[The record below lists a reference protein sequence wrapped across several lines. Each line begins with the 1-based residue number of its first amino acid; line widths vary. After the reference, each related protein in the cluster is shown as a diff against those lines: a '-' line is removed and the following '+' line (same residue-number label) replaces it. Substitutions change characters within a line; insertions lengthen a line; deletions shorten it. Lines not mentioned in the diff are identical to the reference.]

1 MKTKPKLYNDLLS
14 HDLWIVRRDHI
25 LSRDGRRCGQCSS
38 TENLLVHHRQYH
50 VDRVTGDQLKPW
62 DYDDLYLIT
71 LCSRC
76 HELGHR
82 KFKVPTFKK

>member
-1 MKTKPKLYNDLLS
+1 MTTKTKPYADLLR
-14 HDLWIVRRDHI
+14 HELWLVRREHI
-25 LSRDGRRCGQCSS
+25 LSRDGRRCVLCSS

-50 VDRVTGDQLKPW
+50 VDRVTGEQLKPW
-62 DYDDLYLIT
+62 EYGDRFLVT